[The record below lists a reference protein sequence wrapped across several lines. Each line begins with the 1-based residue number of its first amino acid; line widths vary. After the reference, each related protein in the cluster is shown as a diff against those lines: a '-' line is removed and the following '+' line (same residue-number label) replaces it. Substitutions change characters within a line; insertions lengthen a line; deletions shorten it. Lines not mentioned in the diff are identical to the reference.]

1 LSTNILTNNSTS
13 NTYTVTSTD
22 SLGYETSATYNAKK
36 GTLQSAKNARGKTI
50 TYSYNNSNDVLQ
62 SVAQE
67 GSAVSYSHDSSF
79 KKLLGITTST
89 SDYGFTYD
97 AFGNRTK
104 TTVGDHT
111 LATYTYDVDSGV
123 IQSMKYGD
131 ENGDGDKVSYTY
143 DKYGNVRTEKLNGKT
158 VYEGLADKTGAI
170 TKAIDSTNKLQYNYV
185 YDSTGRLISSTR
197 TKKDTNTRVAMFE
210 YDFDLNNNMTKF
222 SALTPHG
229 SNVTQYTYGAD
240 NLPEL
245 STFSNGKKLAYV
257 FDTVCLP
264 KSVEINT
271 TTPIKTEYTYFKLIG
286 TDFNRLTDVVRT
298 EKSGAFNYRYKY
310 NKNYSITEIL
320 ETVTDENNVST
331 ESVIEN
337 YTYDALDQ
345 LTQAVDYKH
354 NKKYVYTYNGGNI
367 TEEKIY
373 DISGSS
379 EVLSKTNTYSYDDA
393 SWGDLLTAYNG
404 QAITY
409 DEIGNPLTYR
419 DGITFSWSNGRR
431 LDSYTKNGET
441 VSYTY
446 DTDGMRLTKKIGN
459 TNYTYLYNEGL
470 LVQETRGDEIFDYS
484 YDANGS
490 IRMLKYRAIESAT
503 PTYYYYALN
512 SRNDVVGLYNS
523 SGAVCAKYTYDPWGN
538 ITSVTNASGTAIT
551 DTNNI
556 AHTQPFRYRSY
567 YYDTDS
573 KFYYLQ
579 SRYYDPLTHRFIN
592 ADGLVSTGTSVLG
605 FNMFAYCD
613 NNPVNFTDS
622 SGNYPT
628 YSGILWN
635 GSTFSKVPAHQLGYL
650 GQIKKYWQDN
660 DTNVASFSKKATNR
674 RDTGLRDYTDDEI
687 QQKARDKS
695 LSGKERRRF
704 VEEEK
709 VRGLRNKQKR
719 HSNFSLETAFKVA
732 YGTAIVVSTAIA
744 IVWVVGNDATGIG
757 VTDDALLIPLTAAFY
772 KGSTMLLI

>member
-1 LSTNILTNNSTS
+1 
-13 NTYTVTSTD
+13 
-22 SLGYETSATYNAKK
+22 
-36 GTLQSAKNARGKTI
+36 
-50 TYSYNNSNDVLQ
+50 
-62 SVAQE
+62 
-67 GSAVSYSHDSSF
+67 
-79 KKLLGITTST
+79 
-89 SDYGFTYD
+89 
-97 AFGNRTK
+97 
-104 TTVGDHT
+104 
-111 LATYTYDVDSGV
+111 
-123 IQSMKYGD
+123 
-131 ENGDGDKVSYTY
+131 
-143 DKYGNVRTEKLNGKT
+143 
-158 VYEGLADKTGAI
+158 
-170 TKAIDSTNKLQYNYV
+170 
-185 YDSTGRLISSTR
+185 
-197 TKKDTNTRVAMFE
+197 MFE

-222 SALTPHG
+222 SALTPYG

-245 STFSNGKKLAYV
+245 STFSNGKKLSYV

-271 TTPIKTEYTYFKLIG
+271 TTPIKTEYTYFKLND
-286 TDFNRLTDVVRT
+286 TDFKRLTDVVRT

-419 DGITFSWSNGRR
+419 DGFTFSWSNGRR
-431 LDSYTKNGET
+431 LDSYTKGDTT
-441 VSYTY
+441 VEYTY

-490 IRMLKYRAIESAT
+490 IRMLKYRATESAT

-523 SGAVCAKYTYDPWGN
+523 SGAVCAKYTYDPWGD

-592 ADGLVSTGTSVLG
+592 ADGLVSTGTGVLG
-605 FNMFAYCD
+605 FNMFAYCN
-613 NNPVNFTDS
+613 NNPVNFTDFSGCKAKSAHDIQVDIANGNS
-622 SGNYPT
+622 SYTIMDVTRMQMAYAGT
-628 YSGILWN
+628 TDSGIN
-635 GSTFSKVPAHQLGYL
+635 VYIVTESYTYIPEGNNVVVNDFRMNANSDMQVIGSNLITEYRDMEQIALMLVEYNKMNPIENETRWDLGVDSIVSEWMAHNFLNALVPQHR
-650 GQIKKYWQDN
+650 IDN
-660 DTNVASFSKKATNR
+660 FLSADF
-674 RDTGLRDYTDDEI
+674 DMD
-687 QQKARDKS
+687 QKGRWII
-695 LSGKERRRF
+695 
-704 VEEEK
+704 
-709 VRGLRNKQKR
+709 N
-719 HSNFSLETAFKVA
+719 
-732 YGTAIVVSTAIA
+732 
-744 IVWVVGNDATGIG
+744 
-757 VTDDALLIPLTAAFY
+757 ALF
-772 KGSTMLLI
+772 